1 MSVLHTFHRHSLRT
15 RITVF
20 TLVIFVVSIWS
31 LTLYAHRTLRHDVQ
45 ALLGQQLLSAA
56 TVAASALDRH
66 LVGQVNMLHRVSALI
81 TPDLLHDATALQNFL
96 DQRLILDGAFN
107 DGVIVLDAAG
117 TVIADLPVT
126 AGRLG
131 LNYIDRDYVREAL
144 RQQEPVI
151 GHPVI
156 GKRPV
161 APAFGIAAP
170 IHDDNGTIRGVLVGV
185 TNLDAGSFLDR
196 VPELSTVNA
205 GQYLVFA
212 PDSGLI
218 VTATDKRRIMQRLDA
233 ANGDAY
239 RRRAL
244 AGYEGVSVLVD
255 SHGEEQLVAMKRIP
269 ASGWH
274 LAFSLSAADAFAPIG
289 DMHERVIVASLL
301 LTALAA
307 GAIWWMLARQLSPM
321 LRTIDELA
329 SKSDTRPL
337 KLPPGKDE
345 IGQLVGAFNQ
355 VLEALAEKEAS
366 LRQSEARYHTA
377 FVTSPDSININRLV
391 DGCYLDVNEG
401 FSRLT
406 GWTREEAVG
415 RSSLELNV
423 WRNVEDRR
431 RLRGILEKNG
441 YCENL
446 EADFL
451 ARDGRVI
458 PALMSAHL
466 IEVDGEQCILSVT
479 RDISARKAAE
489 TQLRKLSMAVE
500 QSPAS
505 IMITDTEARIEY
517 VNQAFIHNSGYT
529 LEEVAGRNPRFLQ
542 SGATPAETYTAMW
555 GALCT
560 GLLWKGEFHNRRKDG
575 STYIENVLIAPI
587 CDGEGLVTNYVA
599 VKEDI
604 TARKAA
610 EEKVIM
616 LAFYDPL
623 TGLPNRRMLT
633 DRLQQAIVSCGRR
646 QCEGALL
653 FIDLDNFKTL
663 NDTLGHDIGD
673 QLLLQVGQRLLS
685 CVRNSDTVARFGGD
699 EFVVMLDDLGSDA
712 PSASVQ
718 ARLVAEKILVV
729 LREPY
734 QLGSNVHHSTPS
746 IGVAL
751 FGHERESVEELL
763 KRADLAMY
771 QSKAVGRNTLSFFDP
786 VVQAAIATRAGL
798 ESSLH
803 EALLKEQFRLYF
815 QAQVA
820 DDGHVKGAE
829 ALLRWLHPERGM
841 VAPEQ
846 FIPLAEECGLILP
859 IGRWVLRTACGH
871 LAGWAEQLEMAAL
884 SISVNV
890 SAVQFRKS
898 DFVDDVLGILEETG
912 ANPRLLKLEL
922 TESLLVDDVEAVKIK
937 MSRLKACGVGFSLDD
952 FGTGFSSLAYLKQLP
967 LDELKIDRSFVRDIL
982 TDSND
987 AAIAKMVV
995 ALGESMG
1002 LSVIAEGVESDAQ
1015 RRFLAAHGCNA
1026 FQGYLFGRPVEV
1038 DVFERAC
1045 LTRRPPLQAEGWGGD
1060 GFQAVLPGTP
1070 ATPP

>member
-15 RITVF
+15 RITAF

-31 LTLYAHRTLRHDVQ
+31 LTIYAHRTLRHDVQ

-117 TVIADLPVT
+117 TVIAELPVT

-131 LNYIDRDYVREAL
+131 LNYIDSDYVREAL
-144 RQQEPVI
+144 RQREPVI

-196 VPELSTVNA
+196 VPELSSVNA
-205 GQYLVFA
+205 GQYLVFT

-218 VTATDKRRIMQRLDA
+218 VTATDKRRIMQHLDA
-233 ANGDAY
+233 AKGDAY

-274 LAFSLSAADAFAPIG
+274 LALSLSAADAFAPIG

-301 LTALAA
+301 MTALAA
-307 GAIWWMLARQLSPM
+307 GAIWWMLARQLSPI
-321 LRTIDELA
+321 LGTIDELA
-329 SKSDTRPL
+329 SKSDTGPL
-337 KLPPGKDE
+337 RLPPGKDE
-345 IGQLVGAFNQ
+345 IGQLVRAFNH
-355 VLEALAEKEAS
+355 VLEALADKEAS
-366 LRQSEARYHTA
+366 LRQSEERYHTA
-377 FVTSPDSININRLV
+377 FVTSPDAININRLV

-401 FSRLT
+401 FTRLT

-431 RLRGILEKNG
+431 RLRDILEEKG

-451 ARDGRVI
+451 ARDGRII

-517 VNQAFIHNSGYT
+517 VNQAFMQNAGYT
-529 LEEVAGRNPRFLQ
+529 LEEVVGRNPRFLQ
-542 SGATPAETYTAMW
+542 SGETPAATYTAMW
-555 GALCT
+555 STLSQAA
-560 GLLWKGEFHNRRKDG
+560 LWKGEFHNRRKDG

-587 CDGEGLVTNYVA
+587 CDAHGQVTNYVA

-610 EEKVIM
+610 EEKVIR

-623 TGLPNRRMLT
+623 TGLPNRRMLI
-633 DRLQQAIVSCGRR
+633 DRLQQAIASGSRR
-646 QCEGALL
+646 HCEGALL

-663 NDTLGHDIGD
+663 NDTLGHDTGD
-673 QLLLQVGQRLLS
+673 QLLLQVGQRLQV
-685 CVRNSDTVARFGGD
+685 CVRETDSVARLGGD
-699 EFVVMLDDLGSDA
+699 EFVVMLEDLGEEHTQA
-712 PSASVQ
+712 AVQ
-718 ARLVAEKILVV
+718 ARQIAEKILTV

-734 QLGSNVHHSTPS
+734 QLGNNKHHSTPS

-751 FGHERESVEELL
+751 FGRERESVEELL

-771 QSKAVGRNTLSFFDP
+771 QAKAEGRNTLSFFDP
-786 VVQAAIATRAGL
+786 VVQAAIANRAEL
-798 ESSLH
+798 EASLH
-803 EALLKEQFRLYF
+803 EALTREQFCLFY
-815 QAQVA
+815 QPQVVE
-820 DDGHVKGAE
+820 DGRVTGAE
-829 ALLRWLHPERGM
+829 ALLRWLHPERGI
-841 VAPEQ
+841 VGPEQ
-846 FIPLAEECGLILP
+846 FISLAEETGLIVPL
-859 IGRWVLRTACGH
+859 GRWVLRTACTRLAAWARH
-871 LAGWAEQLEMAAL
+871 PALAGL
-884 SISVNV
+884 SIAVNV
-890 SAVQFRKS
+890 SVVQFRQAG
-898 DFVDDVLGILEETG
+898 FVDEVLAIIDETG
-912 ANPRLLKLEL
+912 ARPELLKLEL
-922 TESLLVDDVEAVKIK
+922 TESLLVDKVDDVSAK
-937 MSRLKACGVGFSLDD
+937 MSALKARGVGFSLDD
-952 FGTGFSSLAYLKQLP
+952 FGTGFSSLVYLKRLP
-967 LDELKIDRSFVRDIL
+967 LDQLKIDQGFVRDIL
-982 TDSND
+982 TDHND

-1015 RRFLAAHGCNA
+1015 RQFLVANGCHA

-1038 DVFERAC
+1038 EVFERAC
-1045 LTRRPPLQAEGWGGD
+1045 LTKRPPLQGEG
-1060 GFQAVLPGTP
+1060 
-1070 ATPP
+1070 